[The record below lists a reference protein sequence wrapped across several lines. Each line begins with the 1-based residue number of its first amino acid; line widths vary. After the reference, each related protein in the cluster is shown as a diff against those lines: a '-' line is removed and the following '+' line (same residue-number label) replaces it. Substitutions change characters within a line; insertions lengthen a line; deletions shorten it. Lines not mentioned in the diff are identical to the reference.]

1 MEFTQNQGYTQASV
15 PMKRWGQP
23 EEVAKAVLYL
33 ASADSSYV
41 TGGEI
46 TVDGGL
52 GQV

>member
-1 MEFTQNQGYTQASV
+1 MQAAVQAYIEASV
-15 PMKRWGQP
+15 PMKRWDQP

-33 ASADSSYV
+33 ASADSSYI